1 MKKSILLMVCITLA
15 ALAQLTVVDAF
26 AAPSQSHLSRDP
38 KVRAARGF
46 IKQRRYFE
54 ALKLLRPIAKESKG
68 RTDRT
73 DVLFLTG
80 LSAIEA
86 SRRLPPARAKEK
98 LALLDEAIAVLRLIL
113 IEKPGL
119 VRVRLEL
126 ARAFFYKREDDLS
139 RRHFDRVLAGKPPK
153 AMVANINRFL
163 RIMRARRRWSAH
175 FGFSLAPDTNIG
187 AVSDSEV
194 IYIYDLPFRRNN
206 YQGASSGLG
215 FVFWGGWE
223 YQHPLDKRLRLRLG
237 ADVSRRE
244 YESSS
249 FDQMT
254 ISLHAG
260 PRWWISPNTEMSLLA
275 SARQRRSGG
284 LVHSHE
290 IGARFELERRLTRRI
305 RLSGR
310 ASIHERDYKRDK
322 HFDGSQLDLA
332 LVGSWVLTPTL
343 QVRGGLGYAAENPES
358 YTWRNRSRW
367 GRLGASI
374 ALPFGFTVGANA
386 ELRSTN
392 YSGGWFP
399 FVSDNSSREDDVR
412 IFSVSIFNRGFTTF
426 GFSPQLI
433 VVEEERE
440 SNAQLYDYK
449 RTRAELRFVRQF

>member
-1 MKKSILLMVCITLA
+1 MKKSILLIVCMMLL
-15 ALAQLTVVDAF
+15 ALANLTAGDAF
-26 AAPSQSHLSRDP
+26 AAPSQSHLSSDP
-38 KVRAARGF
+38 KVRAARGLV
-46 IKQRRYFE
+46 KQRRYFE
-54 ALKLLRPIAKESKG
+54 ALKLLGPIARESKG
-68 RTDRT
+68 RADRT
-73 DVLFLTG
+73 DVLFLYG

-86 SRRLPPARAKEK
+86 SRRLPPAKAKERT
-98 LALLDEAIAVLRLIL
+98 ALLDAAISSLRVIL
-113 IEKPGL
+113 IEKPAL

-126 ARAFFYKREDDLS
+126 ARAFFYKKEDDLS

-206 YQGASSGLG
+206 FEGENSGLG

-223 YQHPLDKRLRLRLG
+223 YQHPLGQRLRLRMG
-237 ADVSRRE
+237 TDISRRE
-244 YESSS
+244 YEESR

-260 PRWWISPNTEMSLLA
+260 PRWWMSPNTEMSLLA

-284 LVHSHE
+284 FVHSHE
-290 IGARFELERRLTRRI
+290 FGARYELEHRLTRRI

-310 ASIHERDYKRDK
+310 ASIHERNYERDK

-343 QVRGGLGYAAENPES
+343 QVRGGFGYAAENPES
-358 YTWRNRSRW
+358 RTWRNRSRW

-374 ALPFGFTVGANA
+374 ALPFGFTVGGNA
-386 ELRSTN
+386 ELRTTDYQGN
-392 YSGGWFP
+392 WFP
-399 FVSDNSSREDDVR
+399 FVPDNSSREDDVR
-412 IFSVSIFNRGFTTF
+412 IFSVSVFNRAFTTF

-433 VVEEERE
+433 VVNEERE

>member
-1 MKKSILLMVCITLA
+1 MKKSVLLIICIMLA
-15 ALAQLTVVDAF
+15 ALAHLKAGDAV
-26 AAPSQSHLSRDP
+26 AAPSQSHLSSDP
-38 KVRAARGF
+38 KVQAARGLV
-46 IKQRRYFE
+46 KQRRYFE
-54 ALKLLRPIAKESKG
+54 ALKLLDPIVKESKG
-68 RTDRT
+68 RADRT
-73 DVLFLTG
+73 DVLFLYG

-86 SRRLPPARAKEK
+86 SRRLPPAKAKERTT
-98 LALLDEAIAVLRLIL
+98 LLDAAISVLRTIL
-113 IEKPGL
+113 IAQPGL

-139 RRHFDRVLAGKPPK
+139 RQHFDRVLAGKPPK

-175 FGFSLAPDTNIG
+175 FGFSIAPDTNIG

-206 YQGASSGLG
+206 FQGSSSGLG

-223 YQHPLDKRLRLRLG
+223 YQYPLAQRLRLRLG
-237 ADVSRRE
+237 TDISRRE
-244 YESSS
+244 YEGSH

-254 ISLHAG
+254 VSFHAG
-260 PRWWISPNTEMSLLA
+260 PRWWISPKTEMSLLA

-284 LVHSHE
+284 QVHSHE
-290 IGARFELERRLTRRI
+290 FGGRFELEHRLTPRI

-310 ASIHERDYKRDK
+310 ASLHERDYERDK
-322 HFDGSQLDLA
+322 HFEGSQLDLA
-332 LVGSWVLTPTL
+332 LAGSWVLTPTL
-343 QVRGGLGYAAENPES
+343 QIRGGLGYAAENPQS
-358 YTWRNRSRW
+358 RTWRNRSRW

-374 ALPFGFTVGANA
+374 ALPFGFTVGGNA
-386 ELRSTN
+386 ELRTTD
-392 YSGGWFP
+392 YQGGWFP
-399 FVSDNSSREDDVR
+399 FVPDNSSREDEVR
-412 IFSVSIFNRGFTTF
+412 IYSASVFNRAFTTF

-433 VVEEERE
+433 VVSEERE

>member
-1 MKKSILLMVCITLA
+1 MKKSVLLIICIMLLALAHLA
-15 ALAQLTVVDAF
+15 AEDAV
-26 AAPSQSHLSRDP
+26 AAPSQSHLSSDP
-38 KVRAARGF
+38 KVRAARGLV
-46 IKQRRYFE
+46 KQRRYFE
-54 ALKLLRPIAKESKG
+54 ALKLLGPIARESKG
-68 RTDRT
+68 RADRT
-73 DVLFLTG
+73 DVLFLYG

-86 SRRLPPARAKEK
+86 SRRLPPAKAKERT
-98 LALLDEAIAVLRLIL
+98 ALLDAAISALRVIL
-113 IEKPGL
+113 IEKPAL

-126 ARAFFYKREDDLS
+126 ARAFFYKKEDDLS

-206 YQGASSGLG
+206 FEGENSGLG

-223 YQHPLDKRLRLRLG
+223 YQHPLGERLRLRLG
-237 ADVSRRE
+237 TDISRRE
-244 YESSS
+244 YEESR

-260 PRWWISPNTEMSLLA
+260 PRWWVSPNTEMSLLA

-290 IGARFELERRLTRRI
+290 IGARYELEYRLTRRI

-310 ASIHERDYKRDK
+310 ASWHERNYERDK
-322 HFDGSQLDLA
+322 HFDGPQMDLA

-343 QVRGGLGYAAENPES
+343 QVRGGFGYVAEEPEAR
-358 YTWRNRSRW
+358 TWRNRSRW

-374 ALPFGFTVGANA
+374 ALPLGFTVGGNA
-386 ELRSTN
+386 ELRETN
-392 YSGGWFP
+392 YQGNWHP
-399 FVSDNSSREDDVR
+399 FVPDGSSREDEVR
-412 IFSVSIFNRGFTTF
+412 IFSVSVFNRAFTTF

-433 VVEEERE
+433 VVNEKRE
-440 SNAQLYDYK
+440 SNAQLYDYT

>member
-1 MKKSILLMVCITLA
+1 MKKIILLMACITLV
-15 ALAQLTVVDAF
+15 ALAHFAAGDAV

-38 KVRAARGF
+38 KVQAARGL
-46 IKQRRYFE
+46 IKQRRYFG
-54 ALKLLRPIAKESKG
+54 ALKLLGPIARESKG
-68 RTDRT
+68 RADRT
-73 DVLFLTG
+73 DVLFLFG

-86 SRRLPPARAKEK
+86 SRRLPPDRAKEK
-98 LALLDEAIAVLRLIL
+98 LALLDEAIAALRAIL
-113 IEKPGL
+113 VAQPGL

-139 RRHFDRVLAGKPPK
+139 RLHFDRVLAGKPPK

-206 YQGASSGLG
+206 FEGENSGLG

-223 YQHPLDKRLRLRLG
+223 YQYPLAQRQRLRLG
-237 ADVSRRE
+237 TDISIRE
-244 YESSS
+244 YTNDEY
-249 FDQMT
+249 DQMT

-260 PRWWISPNTEMSLLA
+260 PRWWLTPNTEMSLLA

-284 LVHSHE
+284 LIHSHE
-290 IGARFELERRLTRRI
+290 FGARFELEHRLTPRI

-310 ASIHERDYKRDK
+310 ASWHERNYERDK
-322 HFDGSQLDLA
+322 HFDGPQLDLA

-343 QVRGGLGYAAENPES
+343 QLRGGFGYAAENPES
-358 YTWRNRSRW
+358 RTWRNRSRW
-367 GRLGASI
+367 GRLGASV
-374 ALPFGFTVGANA
+374 ALPFGFTVGGNA
-386 ELRSTN
+386 ELRTTD
-392 YSGGWFP
+392 YQGGWFP

>member
-1 MKKSILLMVCITLA
+1 MKKSILLIVCIMLL
-15 ALAQLTVVDAF
+15 ALAHLTAGDAV
-26 AAPSQSHLSRDP
+26 AAPSQSHLSSDP
-38 KVRAARGF
+38 KVRAARGLV
-46 IKQRRYFE
+46 KQRRYFE
-54 ALKLLRPIAKESKG
+54 ALKLLGPIARESKG
-68 RTDRT
+68 RADRT
-73 DVLFLTG
+73 DVLFLYG

-86 SRRLPPARAKEK
+86 SRRLPPAKAKERT
-98 LALLDEAIAVLRLIL
+98 ALLDAAVSSLRVIL
-113 IEKPGL
+113 IEKPAL

-126 ARAFFYKREDDLS
+126 ARAFFYKNEDDLS

-175 FGFSLAPDTNIG
+175 FGFSIAPDTNIG
-187 AVSDSEV
+187 AVSDSEI

-206 YQGASSGLG
+206 FEGENSGLG

-223 YQHPLDKRLRLRLG
+223 YQHPLGQRLRLRMG
-237 ADVSRRE
+237 TDISRRE
-244 YESSS
+244 YEESR

-254 ISLHAG
+254 ISFHAG
-260 PRWWISPNTEMSLLA
+260 PRWWISPNTEMSMLA
-275 SARQRRSGG
+275 SVRQRRSGG
-284 LVHSHE
+284 FVHSHE
-290 IGARFELERRLTRRI
+290 FGGRFEVEHRLTRRI

-310 ASIHERDYKRDK
+310 ASLHERDYERDK
-322 HFDGSQLDLA
+322 HFEGSHLDLA

-343 QVRGGLGYAAENPES
+343 QIRGGFGYAAENPES
-358 YTWRNRSRW
+358 RTWRNRSRW

-374 ALPFGFTVGANA
+374 ALPFGFTVGGNA
-386 ELRSTN
+386 ELRATDYQGN
-392 YSGGWFP
+392 WFP

-412 IFSVSIFNRGFTTF
+412 IFSVSVFNRAFTTF

-433 VVEEERE
+433 VVNEERE